1 MLTSGLTSS
10 STDEWATPQ
19 VLFDT
24 LNATFHFTLDPCATP
39 ENAKC
44 AKFYTKEQDGLKQDW
59 GGEVIWC
66 NPPYGREIGKWIQKC
81 AEHRGVAVM
90 LIPARTDTRWWHSY
104 IDKNPDAHAYFIK
117 GRLKFGNAKNC
128 APFPSAIV
136 VYTNWS
142 QHDG

>member
-19 VLFDT
+19 DLFDT

-104 IDKNPDAHAYFIK
+104 IDKNPDAHVYFIK
-117 GRLKFGNAKNC
+117 GRLKFGDGKNP
-128 APFPSAIV
+128 APFPSTIV

-142 QHDG
+142 QHDD